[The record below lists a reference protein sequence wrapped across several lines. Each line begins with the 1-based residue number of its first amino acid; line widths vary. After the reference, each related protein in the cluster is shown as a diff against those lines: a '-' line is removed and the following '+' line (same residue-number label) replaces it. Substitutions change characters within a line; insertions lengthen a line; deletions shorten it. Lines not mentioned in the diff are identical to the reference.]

1 MGFMDKLKNM
11 FTEEVEEDD
20 VAPVKRE
27 MKVEITSPRVERVE
41 SQLEDEPKKDV
52 SENEPSKRE
61 EKFVF
66 PVYFDD
72 KDFDDL
78 EKPSQPVVPKEPVKK
93 AVVSPKR
100 EIKKDNA
107 YSGGRGQVQPEER
120 KKFRPSPIISPVYGV
135 LDKNYSKDDI
145 MTKDRSRNL
154 YHSKKEVTVDDVRQK
169 AFGSLEDDL
178 ENTLFGK
185 ASFLFNDEVSDN
197 DSSNESVNVEENKNE
212 ALINE
217 KSESFDVLDQVKK
230 EFDDIDHMFQ
240 QDTCD
245 DDASV
250 DMDLD
255 NMINDELNKLIV
267 DEKLSDSH
275 QTRIKRYEN
284 EHNIDD
290 HDSLTD
296 SDLFHL
302 IDTMY
307 EKGDDK

>member
-1 MGFMDKLKNM
+1 MGLMDKLKNM
-11 FTEEVEEDD
+11 FTEEVEEEDG
-20 VAPVKRE
+20 VPVKRE
-27 MKVEITSPRVERVE
+27 MKVEITSPRVERTERQVDE
-41 SQLEDEPKKDV
+41 EPKQEV
-52 SENEPSKRE
+52 SDSEPLKRE

-78 EKPSQPVVPKEPVKK
+78 EKPVQLVVPKEPVKK
-93 AVVSPKR
+93 AVVTPKR
-100 EIKKDNA
+100 EVKKDNA

-145 MTKDRSRNL
+145 MTKDRSRSI

-185 ASFLFNDEVSDN
+185 ASFLFNDETSDSN
-197 DSSNESVNVEENKNE
+197 DEPEVVAEEVNKEIV
-212 ALINE
+212 
-217 KSESFDVLDQVKK
+217 DVLDEVKPEMDQVDYLLAN
-230 EFDDIDHMFQ
+230 ETRYDD
-240 QDTCD
+240 
-245 DDASV
+245 SL

-267 DEKLSDSH
+267 DEKLSDSNS
-275 QTRIKRYEN
+275 TRIKRYET
-284 EHNIDD
+284 EHTIDNN
-290 HDSLTD
+290 DSLNDSLND